1 MTWEIQIENIAG
13 ILEGQ
18 ARLEPGL
25 NAVQASNWQGKSSF
39 IEALQT
45 GLGTAT
51 TLMEGKASGSV
62 QLRTPETDIGL
73 ELTRANGGVTV
84 DGLSYLQDESDI
96 ARAALFACLGE
107 RNEVRQAVREGRNLE
122 AVLLRPLD
130 FENIDTQVSRLK
142 REREQVDT
150 ELTQAKEARKRL
162 PARQERVTQLEAD
175 VEELR
180 ERQAALEA
188 DSPEEAAD
196 SASPRQALSQAQA
209 NRDRAESQIDRLEK
223 ALERIDS
230 RLEEHRIEREE
241 IEVPD
246 DESLEKECAAV
257 RSDLEEVKQ
266 ELEVLQTVYSTTELV
281 LQEGLDL
288 ITDVNRELTGDSVI
302 CWTCGSETS
311 SKALERRLEALGEKI
326 TETRTERETV
336 QDRLDELEA
345 RREAV
350 VQSRTRVETLT
361 REIAAF
367 EEQRADR
374 AQRLEAAETRFETA
388 SQRVERLQASVD
400 SAVEELTDVQSE
412 RKYREAELKDAR
424 NELEACEARVNQ
436 IETLTEERETIV
448 EEIESLRTRK
458 ETIKQETRET
468 FSEAIEE
475 ISARFETGFKAA
487 HLTGDFE
494 LVVARDGRETSL
506 EALSEGELEL
516 IGFIAALAGY
526 EAFDVADVTPLLLV
540 DGIGGLTDENVRSL
554 VDYLVDRTEYLVFT
568 TYPTFGVDA
577 DTVNVIDPTAWAV
590 TSRESPTAE

>member
-45 GLGTAT
+45 GLGTVT

-62 QLRTPETDIGL
+62 QLQTPETEIDL

-84 DGLSYLQDESDI
+84 AGVPYLQAESDI

-130 FENIDTQVSRLK
+130 FENIDAEVARLK

-150 ELTQAKEARKRL
+150 ELTQAREARKRL

-180 ERQAALEA
+180 ERQAVLEP
-188 DSPEEAAD
+188 DSPDDRE
-196 SASPRQALSQAQA
+196 ASPRQALSQAQA
-209 NRDRAESQIDRLEK
+209 NRDRAESQIDRLEN
-223 ALERIDS
+223 ALERIEF
-230 RLEEHRIEREE
+230 RLEEYRIERDE
-241 IEVPD
+241 IEFPD
-246 DESLEKECAAV
+246 DESIEKECAAV

-326 TETRTERETV
+326 TEKRAEQETV
-336 QDRLDELEA
+336 EDRLDELER

-350 VQSRTRVETLT
+350 VQSRTRVETLS
-361 REIAAF
+361 RKIAEL

-374 AQRLEAAETRFETA
+374 TQRLEEAETRFETA
-388 SQRVERLQASVD
+388 SQRVEELQESVD

-424 NELEACEARVNQ
+424 NELEACEARVGQ
-436 IETLTEERETIV
+436 IETLTDERETV
-448 EEIESLRTRK
+448 VDEIETLRTRK

-475 ISARFETGFKAA
+475 VSTRFETGFEAA

-526 EAFDVADVTPLLLV
+526 EAFDVADVTPLLLI
-540 DGIGGLTDENVRSL
+540 DGIGSLTDENVRSL
-554 VDYLVDRTEYLVFT
+554 VNYLVDRTEYLVFT

-590 TSRESPTAE
+590 TSREPPTAE

>member
-130 FENIDTQVSRLK
+130 FENIDTQVARLK

-162 PARQERVTQLEAD
+162 PARQERVTQLETD
-175 VEELR
+175 VAELR

-188 DSPEEAAD
+188 DSPEDQE
-196 SASPRQALSQAQA
+196 ASPRQALSQARA
-209 NRDRAESQIDRLEK
+209 DRDRAESQIERLEN
-223 ALERIDS
+223 AIERIES
-230 RLEEHRIEREE
+230 RLEEHRRERDG
-241 IEVPD
+241 IDVPD

-257 RSDLEEVKQ
+257 RSDLEEIKQ

-288 ITDVNRELTGDSVI
+288 ITDVNRELRGDSVI

-311 SKALERRLEALGEKI
+311 STALETRLEGLGEKI
-326 TETRTERETV
+326 TEKRTEREAV
-336 QDRLDELEA
+336 QDRLDELET
-345 RREAV
+345 RRKAV
-350 VQSRTRVETLT
+350 VQSRTQVETLT
-361 REIAAF
+361 REIADLK
-367 EEQRADR
+367 EQRADR
-374 AQRLEAAETRFETA
+374 AQRLEEAETRFETA
-388 SQRVERLQASVD
+388 SQRVEELQASVD
-400 SAVEELTDVQSE
+400 SVVEELTDVQSE
-412 RKYREAELKDAR
+412 YKYREAELKDAR
-424 NELEACEARVNQ
+424 NELEACEARVDQ

-448 EEIESLRTRK
+448 EEIETLRTRK

-475 ISARFETGFKAA
+475 VSARFETGFEAA

-526 EAFDVADVTPLLLV
+526 EAFDVADVTPLLLI
-540 DGIGGLTDENVRSL
+540 DGIGSLTDENVRSL
-554 VDYLVDRTEYLVFT
+554 VNYLVDRTEYLVFT

-577 DTVNVIDPTAWAV
+577 DIVNVIDPTAWAV
-590 TSRESPTAE
+590 TSREPPTAE